1 MISYFPSIYPDELLY
16 SQLARYY
23 AKAGYL
29 AYTFAAEDLFEDR
42 HAKINIRF
50 VNKYTASARAMITRE
65 IPMEA
70 VIERHTMFP
79 YYVRFLP
86 RQRRERALQALV
98 NMNENFHNILHV
110 PQQQTKQYLRYCPVC
125 ATEDRDKYG
134 ETYWHRSHQMTGIHI
149 CAEHFCQLQNSN
161 VMISSTCSP
170 TFITAEEA
178 VSETETVMQSQ
189 NPLEC
194 QLAEYVMQVFQ
205 ARIDMQGDIAIG
217 RFLHSRMEHTKYL
230 SLRGEQRNIQLIHSD
245 FVKYYRSLEQNPFKE
260 LWQLQKVFTSDR
272 FNTYEVCLI
281 AMFLN
286 ITADDLVCMK
296 LPARSQQELFDAQ
309 VRHLR
314 DQGLN
319 YRQIADQMH
328 ASYNVVKPIGENRYG
343 RKEEIK

>member
-65 IPMEA
+65 MPMEA

-79 YYVRFLP
+79 YYVRFSP
-86 RQRRERALQALV
+86 RQRRQRALQALV

-178 VSETETVMQSQ
+178 VPETETVMQSQ

-245 FVKYYRSLEQNPFKE
+245 FVKYYRALEQNPFKE

-343 RKEEIK
+343 RKEERK